1 MTPRNIFNKGIQ
13 DLYTESHTTL
23 LRKIEDDLNKWRDMS
38 SSWIMTQY
46 C

>member
-23 LRKIEDDLNKWRDMS
+23 LRKIEDDLINGE
-38 SSWIMTQY
+38 I
-46 C
+46 CHLHGL